1 MSEIRGDRLTPLFQ
15 ASEESILLPFQLVTV
30 QPISFTAW
38 WFMPDAVLWWQ
49 RRKYGQW
56 RFLTMIPSS
65 GTVTV
70 PYS

>member
-1 MSEIRGDRLTPLFQ
+1 MVIGHSTFP

-38 WFMPDAVLWWQ
+38 WFMPDAGAMVAEEEI
-49 RRKYGQW
+49 GQW
-56 RFLTMIPSS
+56 RFLTMIPPS

-70 PYS
+70 PYN